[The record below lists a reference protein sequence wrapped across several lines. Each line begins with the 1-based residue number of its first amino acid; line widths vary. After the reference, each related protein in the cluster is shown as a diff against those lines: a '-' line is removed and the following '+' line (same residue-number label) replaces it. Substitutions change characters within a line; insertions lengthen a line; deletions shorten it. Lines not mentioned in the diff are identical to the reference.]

1 MASQRGVAAAAVARR
16 RPAPAG
22 RQPGRGIGA
31 ERISLHLHR
40 KRTEELTP
48 PDAVRLRELLAR
60 LIEADVRFVLV
71 GGLAVNAWGY
81 LRATRDV
88 DFVPDPDPENLARL
102 NSLLTDLGGRVD
114 VDGKLLAGTAIS
126 TFLRTGDRTLVATE
140 LGQVDVLQGLPQV
153 PPFAALDERAKDV
166 DLDGIVIRVCSL
178 EHLIEMKRSSER
190 ARDREDL
197 VALEAVQEEDQKGK

>member
-1 MASQRGVAAAAVARR
+1 
-16 RPAPAG
+16 
-22 RQPGRGIGA
+22 
-31 ERISLHLHR
+31 
-40 KRTEELTP
+40 LTP
-48 PDAVRLRELLAR
+48 DPLRLRELLAR

-88 DFVPDPDPENLARL
+88 DFVPDPNPENLARL
-102 NSLLTDLGGRVD
+102 NSLLKDLDGKVD
-114 VDGKLLAGTAIS
+114 VGGKLLAGSAIS

-153 PPFAALDERAKDV
+153 PRFAVLEEQAKDV
-166 DLDGIVIRVCSL
+166 DLDGLVVRVCSL

-190 ARDREDL
+190 VRDQEDL
-197 VALEAVQEEDQKGK
+197 VALEAVQQGDEEGE

>member
-1 MASQRGVAAAAVARR
+1 
-16 RPAPAG
+16 
-22 RQPGRGIGA
+22 
-31 ERISLHLHR
+31 
-40 KRTEELTP
+40 LTP
-48 PDAVRLRELLAR
+48 DPLRLRELLAR

-88 DFVPDPDPENLARL
+88 DFVPDPDPANLARL
-102 NSLLTDLGGRVD
+102 NSLLKDLDGKVD
-114 VDGKLLAGTAIS
+114 VGGKLLAGSAIS

-153 PPFAALDERAKDV
+153 PPFAVLEEQAKDV
-166 DLDGIVIRVCSL
+166 DLDGLVVRVCSL

-190 ARDREDL
+190 VRDQEDL
-197 VALEAVQEEDQKGK
+197 VALEAVQQGDEEGK

>member
-1 MASQRGVAAAAVARR
+1 
-16 RPAPAG
+16 
-22 RQPGRGIGA
+22 
-31 ERISLHLHR
+31 
-40 KRTEELTP
+40 LTP
-48 PDAVRLRELLAR
+48 DSVRLRELLAR
-60 LIEADVRFVLV
+60 LVEADVRFVLI

-102 NSLLTDLGGRVD
+102 NAVLTDLGGKVD

-153 PPFAALDERAKDV
+153 PPFAALEERAEDV
-166 DLDGIVIRVCSL
+166 DLDGLVVRVCSL
-178 EHLIEMKRSSER
+178 EHLIEMKRLSER

-197 VALEAVQEEDQKGK
+197 VALEAVQEEEREGK